1 MRSKELKW
9 SFSGVLKPEYCN
21 LKHSFKLTFRIKTPI
36 KSSLFSYKIYKYRSW
51 INNINILQEQSIL
64 PVSYWSCSILS
75 GKSCWQPALT
85 VLLQETELC
94 LHSKSTVEMVKPRGF
109 LYAVQVISL
118 KHLMSQLGD
127 GETFFFFVNSYFCF
141 NILSCCTTVSCTYQQ
156 RNATGQLQPVVTIH
170 RGFSVGIKDTQ
181 WGWSSSAQ
189 KRKQWWP
196 GPERGCCCRR
206 WRKLLPHSLQLRFSS
221 TGS

>member
-127 GETFFFFVNSYFCF
+127 GETFFFC
-141 NILSCCTTVSCTYQQ
+141 
-156 RNATGQLQPVVTIH
+156 
-170 RGFSVGIKDTQ
+170 
-181 WGWSSSAQ
+181 
-189 KRKQWWP
+189 
-196 GPERGCCCRR
+196 
-206 WRKLLPHSLQLRFSS
+206 KLLFLFQHSKLLYYSELHLPTEECHRTTTASGDNS
-221 TGS
+221 